1 MCGLC
6 GALGIEGDW
15 TGAATTPLS
24 GARTIRAQRLERVY
38 VVNIVLK
45 QFSLVLS
52 DWEGAKYQL
61 CTRTGRTEIVE
72 NLAQVWQTAERVLG
86 RTCDPLDPVLIERM
100 EHAGGVQDVTD

>member
-15 TGAATTPLS
+15 TDAAATPLS
-24 GARTIRAQRLERVY
+24 GARTVRAQRLERVH
-38 VVNIVLK
+38 VVNTVLK

-61 CTRTGRTEIVE
+61 RSQARARARCTTPRCLVRWKSSFFDPDAGRHRPLVFDRDCR
-72 NLAQVWQTAERVLG
+72 RVL
-86 RTCDPLDPVLIERM
+86 
-100 EHAGGVQDVTD
+100 